1 MRPATTY
8 SPNAELGVS
17 TIGPDRLNCR
27 VRNGNGCFPVGNITD
42 LIGLSKNK
50 VGVWS
55 WADVL
60 GPGRGCNTR
69 YELALLAP
77 SQGTSIIAFI

>member
-27 VRNGNGCFPVGNITD
+27 VRNGNGCIPVGNITG
-42 LIGLSKNK
+42 LIGLSKLKCESGRILVPKGNVVARIRNELTGYK
-50 VGVWS
+50 
-55 WADVL
+55 ADFQ
-60 GPGRGCNTR
+60 
-69 YELALLAP
+69 AL
-77 SQGTSIIAFI
+77 